1 MKFFS
6 FFVNLNLNNKIK
18 NAKNKYMKILKGG
31 KVMKVNECMCNDVCC
46 VKPEDNVENVAKVM
60 CNNHIGCVP
69 VCDSNNCICGILTD
83 RDIILRAI
91 ACDKDVKSTKVSD
104 IMSTNVC
111 TCKQDEEVS
120 NVETKMANNQIRRLP
135 VCNEKNQ
142 VIGILTIGNLANHDN
157 QIGKNEV
164 CTTIANI
171 CDCNGQTKNA
181 E

>member
-1 MKFFS
+1 MEFFS

-104 IMSTNVC
+104 ITKDTSIKVASAFKYPPNVFIKSLKC
-111 TCKQDEEVS
+111 FPTLFTQSD
-120 NVETKMANNQIRRLP
+120 
-135 VCNEKNQ
+135 
-142 VIGILTIGNLANHDN
+142 GI
-157 QIGKNEV
+157 
-164 CTTIANI
+164 
-171 CDCNGQTKNA
+171 
-181 E
+181 